1 MSQRANRSNEG
12 TAREHAGAALGLYET
27 VWELFAEA
35 QKRQALHTKDY
46 FLESALGN
54 LRTPAER
61 NLDVSEK
68 LVEQA
73 REGRAAG
80 WVLAREPA
88 NAYDEFLECL
98 FFYYRENGRAARSDI
113 RQE

>member
-1 MSQRANRSNEG
+1 MSRRAHRSNEG
-12 TAREHAGAALGLYET
+12 TAREHAGAALGVYET

-35 QKRQALHTKDY
+35 QKRQALHTKG

-54 LRTPAER
+54 LRTRAER
-61 NLDVSEK
+61 NFDVSEK

-98 FFYYRENGRAARSDI
+98 FFYYRENGRAARSGI

>member
-1 MSQRANRSNEG
+1 MTQRAPRPNEG
-12 TAREHAGAALGLYET
+12 TSQEHAGAARGVYET

-35 QKRQALHTKDY
+35 QEHQALHTKS
-46 FLESALGN
+46 FFESALGN
-54 LRTPAER
+54 LRTRAER

-73 REGRAAG
+73 REGREAG
-80 WVLAREPA
+80 RVLTRESA

-98 FFYYRENGRAARSDI
+98 FFYYRESVRAARSDI